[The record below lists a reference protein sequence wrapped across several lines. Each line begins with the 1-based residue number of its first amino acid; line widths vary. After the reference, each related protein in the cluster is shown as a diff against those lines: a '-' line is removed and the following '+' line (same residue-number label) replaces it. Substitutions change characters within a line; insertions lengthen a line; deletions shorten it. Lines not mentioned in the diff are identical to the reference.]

1 MSEKEALTIKNWDE
15 TFECSHS
22 RKREALVWF
31 QCPTGTESTGLIYL
45 RKKENGLKALGIFLL
60 LLQLHSTNTNK
71 EIRITGQLRRSNGE
85 PLSTEIIADKLRIK
99 EADLKEAIEIL
110 TDLDIGWI
118 TKASDSNSVKNN
130 GGYSKEDKQQV
141 KDKAISKVASLVA
154 LWPKQVKTNEAL
166 KAAQDSLEHGAS
178 YDEIEAGT
186 RAIVTVLKETR
197 SNPARNKF
205 VPHVGTFFIEERWK
219 DDPESYRNEDDKNL
233 PKRVNTNLGTANETN
248 REDFSRHEL

>member
-22 RKREALVWF
+22 RKRESLVWF

-110 TDLDIGWI
+110 TDLDIGWL
-118 TKASDSNSVKNN
+118 TRSSASNKQN
-130 GGYSKEDKQQV
+130 GGSVLKGVKK
-141 KDKAISKVASLVA
+141 KDKAMSKVASLVA

-166 KAAQDSLEHGAS
+166 RAAQDSLEHGAS

-233 PKRVNTNLGTANETN
+233 PKRVNTNVGTANETN
-248 REDFSRHEL
+248 REDFSRHEI